1 MKKFLLTAT
10 MLVAFTALS
19 KAQQGRVGI
28 NTSTPAATLD
38 VVASTTDTSRPD
50 ALLVPR
56 MSRAQ
61 LLAKDAAYAD
71 GNATAASAQNGALVF
86 VNLVDG
92 TATTKTANVTA
103 TGFYYYDGT
112 NGNNVWKPVG
122 GGGGTDTSIYLN
134 DGTLAGPRIVN
145 QANNNLTFNTGTAK
159 AIVNG
164 NFQMQGA
171 VYATSVRTYA
181 GSTNVDWN
189 ATDYLVVITNP
200 AISTNLALP
209 SPTGTNTGRV
219 LMIRNNTGTA
229 VAPTSANGVAWPLNF
244 PNLAGGSAAM
254 FISDGTNWW
263 NSASR

>member
-103 TGFYYYDGT
+103 TGFT
-112 NGNNVWKPVG
+112 TMMEQTETTFGN
-122 GGGGTDTSIYLN
+122 L
-134 DGTLAGPRIVN
+134 
-145 QANNNLTFNTGTAK
+145 
-159 AIVNG
+159 
-164 NFQMQGA
+164 
-171 VYATSVRTYA
+171 
-181 GSTNVDWN
+181 
-189 ATDYLVVITNP
+189 
-200 AISTNLALP
+200 
-209 SPTGTNTGRV
+209 
-219 LMIRNNTGTA
+219 
-229 VAPTSANGVAWPLNF
+229 
-244 PNLAGGSAAM
+244 
-254 FISDGTNWW
+254 
-263 NSASR
+263 